1 MVPVRRSED
10 NLKDYFYHVGAR
22 EETQVIKLGGKC
34 FYQLDYLNA
43 LTPSVYNH
51 CVYPNSLPEE
61 KMFQYWFICLLAK

>member
-51 CVYPNSLPEE
+51 CVYPE
-61 KMFQYWFICLLAK
+61 